1 MSKNWRLEGRPLWP
15 ISLVVLLFAISVST
29 FAFQSAAPKPVA
41 VVETSK
47 GTFEIQFWPATAP
60 KGVDHLVTLIKQ
72 GFYRGLRVHRVTPS
86 LMQFGDPATRDMRRE
101 PSWGSGGSGTI
112 IGVVEIAPS
121 LHHVRGTVGLAHAG
135 DAKADAK
142 FGDSQLYIMKT
153 ASPSLDGKYSIVGQV
168 TTGMAVVDKL
178 EKTDLLKNV
187 TIKGPSAP

>member
-1 MSKNWRLEGRPLWP
+1 LALAVVSAVE
-15 ISLVVLLFAISVST
+15 LV
-29 FAFQSAAPKPVA
+29 AFQTSSTPAAKPIA

-60 KGVDHLVTLIKQ
+60 KGVEHLVALIKQ

-86 LMQFGDPATRDMRRE
+86 LMQFGDPLTRDMRQE
-101 PSWGSGGSGTI
+101 PSWGSGGSGKI
-112 IGVVEIAPS
+112 IGAVEIAPS

-135 DAKADAK
+135 EAKADAK

-168 TTGMAVVDKL
+168 TSGMAVVDKI